1 MQGPDTESSLQSDH
15 SEPGVCGG
23 GGSLIEAD
31 VDVETLEMK

>member
-1 MQGPDTESSLQSDH
+1 MQGPDTESSLH
-15 SEPGVCGG
+15 SVHREPVVC